1 MADRRRVKSSSAS
14 HSATG
19 LQPVIPRLQ
28 TAKRI
33 AVRESDARGK
43 IYFDLWSRADS
54 LTPLKPPE
62 NGWCLLPARLRAILR
77 CGVCGPKYRRHTT
90 RERGMGERSPSSP
103 DRFLIL
109 PPPTRGTRAKRRIVR
124 AAATI

>member
-1 MADRRRVKSSSAS
+1 MIVADQRRVKSSSAS

-43 IYFDLWSRADS
+43 IYFELAGEASFLYLKMSIAT
-54 LTPLKPPE
+54 LPLLDFE
-62 NGWCLLPARLRAILR
+62 FI
-77 CGVCGPKYRRHTT
+77 
-90 RERGMGERSPSSP
+90 SSP
-103 DRFLIL
+103 HSAARTAGAGFPGL
-109 PPPTRGTRAKRRIVR
+109 PTLAVKHL
-124 AAATI
+124 ASLENLK